1 MGVIWVG
8 PWVDVD
14 LVNGV
19 DRRFGVVGRPHLAPA
34 FHKPYSFG
42 LWDSLI
48 ALLVGLA
55 LFPDSTCVCRCLR
68 LSSFLAVSSTR
79 YHGPCS
85 VDFRFSV
92 STFYVRE
99 RESVCVRGSWRNCCW
114 YGRWL
119 FVGKMCLSVYR
130 ANRAMLSIV

>member
-1 MGVIWVG
+1 
-8 PWVDVD
+8 VD

-34 FHKPYSFG
+34 FHNPYSFG

-48 ALLVGLA
+48 ALLVLVGLA

-68 LSSFLAVSSTR
+68 LSLFPC

-92 STFYVRE
+92 STFYARERERETQRE
-99 RESVCVRGSWRNCCW
+99 RESVCTGILDKLLLIWGLIVRR
-114 YGRWL
+114 
-119 FVGKMCLSVYR
+119 
-130 ANRAMLSIV
+130 

>member
-1 MGVIWVG
+1 
-8 PWVDVD
+8 VD

-34 FHKPYSFG
+34 FHNPYSFG

-48 ALLVGLA
+48 ALLVLVGLA

-68 LSSFLAVSSTR
+68 LSLSFLAVSSTR

-92 STFYVRE
+92 STFYARE
-99 RESVCVRGSWRNCCW
+99 RERETQRERERERVCVRGSWINYC
-114 YGRWL
+114 
-119 FVGKMCLSVYR
+119 
-130 ANRAMLSIV
+130 